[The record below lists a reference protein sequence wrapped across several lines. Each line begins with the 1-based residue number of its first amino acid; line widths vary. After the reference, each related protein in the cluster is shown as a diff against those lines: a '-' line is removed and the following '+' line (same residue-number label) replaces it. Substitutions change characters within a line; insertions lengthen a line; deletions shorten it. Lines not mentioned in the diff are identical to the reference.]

1 MNIEEVA
8 SYCKRRGIIFPTS
21 EIYGQVPGFFDYGP
35 VGVELSRNL
44 KNYWWKTFVQDREDI
59 IGIDGSII
67 THPLVW
73 KASGHVDSFVD
84 PLTECVKCHKRFR
97 ADHIVE
103 DKTGKQADGLKNEE
117 LTKLIVSEKI
127 KCPECKSELG
137 IVKSFN
143 QMFLTNVGPV
153 EGNTAYLRP
162 ETAQSIFA
170 DYKSVMDT
178 ARVKPPFGIAQIGK
192 AFRNEISPRNF
203 IFRKREFEQM
213 EIEFFTKADKKD
225 DCPDYEKIST
235 MRLKIL
241 SGDKQEKGISEAE
254 EMSIK
259 TAYEKKIFSNKWH
272 AYFTATFFQ
281 WFVDLGIDSKKL
293 RIRQHM
299 KNELSFYSAGTVDI
313 EYEFPMGFKEV
324 QGIADRTVYD
334 LTQHQNLSKQNLEY
348 FDPETKTK
356 EILYVACEPSIGLE
370 RLLLLIL
377 FNGLIEEPERLVL
390 KIHPKIAPYKVAVFP
405 LIKKDLEPKA
415 REVYNELKEEFSSF
429 YDESGSI
436 GKRYRRQ
443 DEIGTPYC
451 ITVDY
456 DTLKDESVTL
466 RLRDSMKQERI
477 KISELIPK
485 LKSYIKKGL
494 V

>member
-1 MNIEEVA
+1 MNIEEIT

-44 KNYWWKTFVQDREDI
+44 KNFWWKTFVQNREDI

-67 THPLVW
+67 THPKVW
-73 KASGHVDSFVD
+73 EASGHVDSFVD
-84 PLTECVKCHKRFR
+84 PLTECSKCHKRFR
-97 ADHIVE
+97 ADHIIE

-117 LTKLIVSEKI
+117 LTNIIVSEKI
-127 KCPECKSELG
+127 KCPNCKSDLG
-137 IVKSFN
+137 VVKSFN
-143 QMFLTNVGPV
+143 QMFCTNVGPV
-153 EGNTAYLRP
+153 EKNIAYLRP

-213 EIEFFTKADKKD
+213 EIEFFTKKDKKD
-225 DCPDYEKIST
+225 ECPDYEKIND
-235 MRLKIL
+235 MRIMVL
-241 SGDKQEKGISEAE
+241 SANNQEKRIIKAK

-259 TAYEKKIFSNKWH
+259 TAFDKKIFSNKWH
-272 AYFTATFFQ
+272 AYWTATFYQ
-281 WFVDLGIDSKKL
+281 WFINLGVDFKKL

-324 QGIADRTVYD
+324 QGIADRTTYD

-348 FDPETKTK
+348 FDAETKTK
-356 EILYVACEPSIGLE
+356 EILYVATEPSLGVE

-377 FNGLIEEPERLVL
+377 FNGLKEEPERLVL
-390 KIHPKIAPYKVAVFP
+390 KIHPIIAPYKVAVFP
-405 LIKKDLEPKA
+405 LIKKALGSKA
-415 REVYNELKEEFSSF
+415 REVYKELKDEFSSF

-451 ITVDY
+451 VTVDY
-456 DTLKDESVTL
+456 DSLKDESVTL
-466 RLRDSMKQERI
+466 RLRDSMKQERV
-477 KISELIPK
+477 KISQLIFK
-485 LKSYIKKGL
+485 IKTYIKKGII
-494 V
+494 

>member
-21 EIYGQVPGFFDYGP
+21 EIYGQVPGFYDYGP
-35 VGVELSRNL
+35 AGVELSRNL
-44 KNYWWKTFVQDREDI
+44 KNHWWKTFVQDREDI

-67 THPLVW
+67 TNPLVW
-73 KASGHVDSFVD
+73 KASGHIDSFTD
-84 PLTECVKCHKRFR
+84 PLTECKKCHKRFR
-97 ADHIVE
+97 ADNLIE
-103 DKTGKQADGLKNEE
+103 EKTGKQTDGLKNPE
-117 LTKLIVSEKI
+117 LTHMIIEGKI
-127 KCPECKSELG
+127 KCPECKSDLG
-137 IVKSFN
+137 EVKSFN
-143 QMFLTNVGPV
+143 QMLSTNVGPV

-170 DYKSVMDT
+170 DYKSVMDS
-178 ARVKPPFGIAQIGK
+178 ARIKPPFGIAQIGK

-213 EIEFFTKADKKD
+213 EIEFFTKADKKN
-225 DCPDYEKIST
+225 DCPDYDKISQ

-241 SGDKQEKGISEAE
+241 SAEKQEKGMGNAE
-254 EMSIK
+254 EMSINQ
-259 TAYEKKIFSNKWH
+259 AFGRKIFSNKWH
-272 AYFTATFFQ
+272 AYFSAIFYS
-281 WFVDLGIDSKKL
+281 WLVDLGIDSAKL

-324 QGIADRTVYD
+324 QGIADRTTYD
-334 LTQHQNLSKQNLEY
+334 LTQHQNLSRQNLEY
-348 FDPETKTK
+348 FDEETKTK
-356 EILYVACEPSIGLE
+356 EILYVAAEPSIGVE
-370 RLLLLIL
+370 RLLLLVL
-377 FNGLIEEPERLVL
+377 FNGLKEEPERLVL
-390 KIHPKIAPYKVAVFP
+390 KIHPIIAPYKVAVFP

-415 REVYNELKEEFSSF
+415 REVYKLLKGEFSSL
-429 YDESGSI
+429 YDEAGSI

-466 RLRDSMKQERI
+466 RMRDSMKQERI
-477 KISELIPK
+477 KITELIPK
-485 LKSYIKKGL
+485 IKDYIKKGI